1 MQLYM
6 AIDQLGNT
14 YHGLEHP
21 RKDLLERIGGGR
33 VSKMYANTKTG
44 AEHIGY
50 VIGAHWCRVFRVL
63 PFHESGAE

>member
-1 MQLYM
+1 
-6 AIDQLGNT
+6 
-14 YHGLEHP
+14 
-21 RKDLLERIGGGR
+21 
-33 VSKMYANTKTG
+33 MYANTKTG